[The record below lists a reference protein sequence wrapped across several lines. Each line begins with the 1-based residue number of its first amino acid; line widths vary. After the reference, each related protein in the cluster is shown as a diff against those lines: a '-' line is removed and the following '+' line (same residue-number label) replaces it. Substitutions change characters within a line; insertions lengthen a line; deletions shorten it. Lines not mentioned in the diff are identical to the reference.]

1 MIVSQLS
8 FKHFSTL
15 DYIRK
20 LPINEQLGKYNEYL
34 EDSLKEALLFNLNH
48 DNYGGRSPIT
58 PSSPAL
64 SPSSVLFNSPQGSVY
79 FYNSSTN
86 TSTILD
92 VPSTSSAYAS
102 DIAHTQTKL
111 WMNSTSTIREWDITL
126 NPFTATLNRTII
138 IPHTIGAGLGAINDT
153 TLIATNTS
161 VTPNTIV
168 TLDIT
173 NNSAISTYKFDLAV
187 GGVPR
192 YIAGDLL
199 LTTTNKVI
207 TTNTALGVTYATQF
221 DYATGTVEVDTNIG
235 STIPNPYG
243 LYIENNNIYI
253 MNFDGGVYQI
263 NKTSPYN
270 ITLTGNTGVPV
281 FGASQVPSAL
291 TANFT

>member
-1 MIVSQLS
+1 MITGELTWQQ
-8 FKHFSTL
+8 FRTL
-15 DYIRK
+15 DSVR
-20 LPINEQLGKYNEYL
+20 
-34 EDSLKEALLFNLNH
+34 NLNESQQAEH
-48 DNYGGRSPIT
+48 YYKYLVELNDWISHQNKGPLPVAVSTG
-58 PSSPAL
+58 PAL
-64 SPSSVLFNSPQGSVY
+64 SPTTVLFNTPQGSVY

-86 TSTILD
+86 TSTMLN

-126 NPFTATLNRTII
+126 NPFTATLNRTIS

-153 TLIATNTS
+153 TLITTNTS

-173 NNSAISTYKFDLAV
+173 NNTAISTYKFDLAV

-235 STIPNPYG
+235 ATIPNPFG

-253 MNFDGGVYQI
+253 MNYDGNVYQI
-263 NKTSPYN
+263 EKTSPYN
-270 ITLTGNTGVPV
+270 ITLTGSTGLQV

>member
-1 MIVSQLS
+1 MITGELTWQQ
-8 FKHFSTL
+8 FRTL
-15 DYIRK
+15 DSMR
-20 LPINEQLGKYNEYL
+20 
-34 EDSLKEALLFNLNH
+34 NLNESQQAEH
-48 DNYGGRSPIT
+48 YYKYLVELNDWISHQNKGPLPVTEDTG
-58 PSSPAL
+58 PAL
-64 SPSSVLFNSPQGSVY
+64 SPTTVLFNTPQGSVY

-86 TSTILD
+86 TSTMLN

-138 IPHTIGAGLGAINDT
+138 IPHTIGAGLGAIDNT
-153 TLIATNTS
+153 TLITTNTNVS
-161 VTPNTIV
+161 PNTIV

-173 NNSAISTYKFDLAV
+173 NNTATSTYKFDLAV

-207 TTNTALGVTYATQF
+207 TTNTTLGVTYATQF
-221 DYATGTVEVDTNIG
+221 DYVTGTVEVDVNIG
-235 STIPNPYG
+235 GTIANPFG

-253 MNFDGGVYQI
+253 MNYDGGVYQI

-270 ITLTGNTGVPV
+270 ITLTGNTGLQV